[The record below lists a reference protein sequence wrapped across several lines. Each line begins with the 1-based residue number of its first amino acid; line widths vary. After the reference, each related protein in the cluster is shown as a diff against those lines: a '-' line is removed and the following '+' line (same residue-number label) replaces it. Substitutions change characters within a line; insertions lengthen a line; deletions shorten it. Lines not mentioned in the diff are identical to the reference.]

1 MKSNLIGFLP
11 AHTESSPPWCC
22 PTPPPRRSRGPAPPL
37 LASSSSMS
45 PPQLFAA
52 FAFTSLTSK
61 KENLSAV
68 GGAKAKQFNYN
79 PLKRIEF
86 FCERKKTFSSF
97 EIKKVDWKRRD
108 EREKQRDD
116 IALISRAGMHCK
128 HCCCSLAVFSPFS
141 AACSLDWRSYL
152 FGL

>member
-1 MKSNLIGFLP
+1 MAWQHLLL
-11 AHTESSPPWCC
+11 H
-22 PTPPPRRSRGPAPPL
+22 PL

-86 FCERKKTFSSF
+86 FWERKKTFSSF
-97 EIKKVDWKRRD
+97 EIKKVD
-108 EREKQRDD
+108 
-116 IALISRAGMHCK
+116 
-128 HCCCSLAVFSPFS
+128 
-141 AACSLDWRSYL
+141 
-152 FGL
+152 